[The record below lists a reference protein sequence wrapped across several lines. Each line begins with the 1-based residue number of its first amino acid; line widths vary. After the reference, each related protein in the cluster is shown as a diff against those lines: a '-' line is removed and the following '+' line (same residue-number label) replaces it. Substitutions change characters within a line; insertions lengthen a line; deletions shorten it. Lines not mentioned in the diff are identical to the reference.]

1 MVAQDGQAQE
11 STNLSSAA
19 QKFQKDLEHA
29 IAVKEQT
36 LQLSETLRRNGVSID
51 NVVIDDMNKLSQEV
65 QSRAK
70 QLVRLNRQCL

>member
-1 MVAQDGQAQE
+1 MVAQDGQIQE

-36 LQLSETLRRNGVSID
+36 IQYIRNFKTQWSLD
-51 NVVIDDMNKLSQEV
+51 
-65 QSRAK
+65 R
-70 QLVRLNRQCL
+70 